1 MYLEDTR
8 KNKKNLTQPLSILPA
23 LFHSSLFSQVFFT
36 ILTFSWKFAEV
47 EECHRTRK
55 NEKNECHSANNNR
68 LPRRILLHICQFVS
82 FYNGFCAILIF
93 LKICEIGGVPHYFVW
108 DRVTPIHTRKNKIN
122 KCHST
127 IVFPIELYSTF
138 VNLSALITVSW
149 KSAKLE
155 ECYTIFVEFLWDNL
169 YLKRNMHLPISL
181 SDFYFIAL

>member
-8 KNKKNLTQPLSILPA
+8 KNKKNVFPIEFDTTFVNFACSISFLSFL
-23 LFHSSLFSQVFFT
+23 SGFFT
-36 ILTFSWKFAEV
+36 ILTFSWKFAKV
-47 EECHRTRK
+47 EECHSTRK
-55 NEKNECHSANNNR
+55 NKENECHSANN
-68 LPRRILLHICQFVS
+68 ICQFVS
-82 FYNGFCAILIF
+82 FHNGFCVVLIF

-155 ECYTIFVEFLWDNL
+155 ECYTI
-169 YLKRNMHLPISL
+169 L
-181 SDFYFIAL
+181 SGTGRRQ